1 MKVLEMMAQ
10 NAIWSNV
17 SQREK
22 ASKLE
27 LWIRRSAVRVHPAVP
42 I

>member
-1 MKVLEMMAQ
+1 VKVVEMMAQ

-27 LWIRRSAVRVHPAVP
+27 LWIRRSVVQLYPAVP